1 MANLNGPP
9 ELSALRCWVISEGHA
24 GAENQCLGL
33 TETLGCQAEVKRI
46 KVAPP
51 WKWLPAQCWM
61 RPLDGW
67 GFGGDQL
74 VPPWPDLAISC
85 ARKPGGIAAALRKAS
100 GGKTFVVHIQDPRL
114 SPESF
119 DLIAVPEHDRLRGE
133 NVIVTR
139 GSLHR
144 VTPAR
149 LSAAAERFAPL
160 LAHLPRPLVAVL
172 IGGAN
177 RHFRYTG
184 TRIQAL
190 TTQLAACAKAYG
202 AGLALT
208 PSRRTEAQHL
218 ALLRAGLAGTPS
230 YIWDGQS
237 ENPYYGLL
245 ALADVIAV
253 TSDSISMLS
262 EACATGKP
270 VYVIEIAAGSPR
282 WERFQQGL
290 YADGI
295 ARPFDGKLARWIYP
309 PLKETERVAAAIRE
323 RLTSRFQTI

>member
-1 MANLNGPP
+1 
-9 ELSALRCWVISEGHA
+9 VISEGHA

-33 TETLGCQAEVKRI
+33 AETLGCQTDVKRI
-46 KVAPP
+46 KVGAP
-51 WKWLPAQCWM
+51 WKWLPAQCWLN
-61 RPLDGW
+61 PLNGW
-67 GFGGDQL
+67 GFGGDRFA
-74 VPPWPDLAISC
+74 PPWPDLAISC
-85 ARKPGGIAAALRKAS
+85 ARKPGGIAAAIRKAS
-100 GGKTFVVHIQDPRL
+100 GGKTFTVHIQDPRL
-114 SPESF
+114 PAARF
-119 DLIAVPEHDRLRGE
+119 DLIAVPEHDQLRGE

-149 LSAAAERFAPL
+149 LSEAAARFAPL
-160 LAHLPRPLVAVL
+160 LAHLPRPLLAVL

-177 RHFRYTG
+177 RHFRYTSQ
-184 TRIQAL
+184 RISEL
-190 TTQLAACAKAYG
+190 TAQLATTAKAYG

-208 PSRRTEAQHL
+208 PSRRTESQHL
-218 ALLRAGLAGTPS
+218 ALLREGLADTPHLL
-230 YIWDGQS
+230 WEGQG

-245 ALADVIAV
+245 ALADYIAV
-253 TSDSISMLS
+253 TSDSVSMLS

-295 ARPFDGKLARWIYP
+295 ARPFDGKLARWTYA
-309 PLKETERVAAAIRE
+309 PLKETEHVAAAIRE
-323 RLTSRFQTI
+323 RLTSRLRPV